1 MKTRDVL
8 VISFLVLRKIDLIV
22 GSSNVEYY
30 PSLDNMYIG
39 VYAARDLV
47 HRDVYKN
54 RKQPYFSFRGVKI
67 VRVGGEN
74 INTL

>member
-1 MKTRDVL
+1 ML

-30 PSLDNMYIG
+30 LSLDNMYIG

-47 HRDVYKN
+47 HHDVYKN
-54 RKQPYFSFRGVKI
+54 RKQPCSGFRGVKI
-67 VRVGGEN
+67 VKMGGVK
-74 INTL
+74 ISLSF